1 MKKNILISGGSG
13 LVGQEIAALFQKQG
27 HEIAILS
34 RNPDKQ
40 TIRSFYWDVEDDKID
55 EEAIEFADVII
66 HLAGENISS
75 KAWTPKQKEKIIS
88 SRTQSTQLLFDM
100 VKKKSK
106 KIDAFI
112 SASAIG
118 YYGTF
123 TSDKIFKEEDAAGDD
138 FLAETVKLWETSVQQ
153 FTMLNIPTAI
163 LRIGVVMSEKGG
175 ALVKMLKPVEMGF
188 GAALGSGK
196 QWMPCI
202 ALNDLARL
210 FYFVYEQKLQNQ
222 TPQNTLIY
230 NAVVPSHISNKEL
243 MKSLA
248 KAKKKPFFMPAV
260 PSFVFKLIYGEMS
273 SILLEGSRVSS
284 DKIIGEGF
292 NFQVTDIQELFS
304 EN

>member
-27 HEIAILS
+27 HELAILS
-34 RNPDKQ
+34 RNPEKQ

-75 KAWTPKQKEKIIS
+75 KPWTPMQKEKIIS
-88 SRTQSTQLLFDM
+88 SRTQSTQLLFNV
-100 VKKKSK
+100 VKRKSK
-106 KIDAFI
+106 KLDAFI

-118 YYGTF
+118 YYGTY
-123 TSDKIFKEEDAAGDD
+123 TSDKIFKEEDAVGDD
-138 FLAETVKLWETSVQQ
+138 FLADTVRLWETSAQQ
-153 FTMLNIPTAI
+153 FALLNIPTAM

-175 ALVKMLKPVEMGF
+175 AMVKMLKPVGMGF

-196 QWMPCI
+196 QWVPWI
-202 ALNDLARL
+202 ALEDLARL

-222 TPQNTLIY
+222 IPQKALVF
-230 NAVVPSHISNKEL
+230 NAVAPNHITNHQL

-248 KAKKKPFFMPAV
+248 EAKKKPFFMPAV
-260 PSFVFKLIYGEMS
+260 PAFVFKLIYGEMS

-284 DKIIGEGF
+284 EKIIGEGF
-292 NFQVTDIQELFS
+292 DFKVVKINNLCS
-304 EN
+304 